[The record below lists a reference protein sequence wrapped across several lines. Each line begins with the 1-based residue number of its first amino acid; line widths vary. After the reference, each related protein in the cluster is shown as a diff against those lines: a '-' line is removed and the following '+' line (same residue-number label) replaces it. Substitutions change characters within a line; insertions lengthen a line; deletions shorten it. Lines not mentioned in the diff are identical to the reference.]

1 MQLKSD
7 LAEMKDK
14 TLDVLNKQEEE
25 NTRIIFEIKQCIAD
39 LNKLMESKNISRV
52 SAFKSKNVEFRGM
65 LMKITVSLPI
75 FGP

>member
-1 MQLKSD
+1 MELKSYLD
-7 LAEMKDK
+7 KMEDK

-39 LNKLMESKNISRV
+39 LNKLMESKDISLV

-75 FGP
+75 LGP